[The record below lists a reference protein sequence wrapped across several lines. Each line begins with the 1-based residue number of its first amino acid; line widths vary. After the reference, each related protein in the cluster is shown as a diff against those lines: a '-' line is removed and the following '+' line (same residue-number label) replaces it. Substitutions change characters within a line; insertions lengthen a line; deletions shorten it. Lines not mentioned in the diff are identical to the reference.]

1 MEDSRQVT
9 NTKSLA
15 EFAAAVGAPNP
26 LESDV
31 YELLQEMIGARRTY
45 VEGLAPITVTGLGSL
60 ESPYVV
66 SLGDALAATELTAPK
81 ITTALGTKKNHHRDH
96 NVLVSLLPDGHYVLA
111 TVPADVVGAINKRCG
126 ECKLIYVGS
135 VVVVDDGTGVVGS
148 HVTINVTDP
157 GTVTAS
163 PQGWIVLERLSNNLL
178 RIRLV

>member
-1 MEDSRQVT
+1 MEANRRTT
-9 NTKSLA
+9 NSKSLA
-15 EFAAAVGAPNP
+15 ELAAAVGAPNP

-60 ESPYVV
+60 DNPYVV
-66 SLGDALAATELTAPK
+66 SLGEALAATELTSPK
-81 ITTALGTKKNHHRDH
+81 ITALAAKKSHHRDH
-96 NVLVSLLPDGHYVLA
+96 NLLVSLLPDGHYVPA

-148 HVTINVTDP
+148 HVTINVQDP
-157 GTVTAS
+157 GTVTAA
-163 PQGWIVLERLSNNLL
+163 PQGWIVLERLSGNLV